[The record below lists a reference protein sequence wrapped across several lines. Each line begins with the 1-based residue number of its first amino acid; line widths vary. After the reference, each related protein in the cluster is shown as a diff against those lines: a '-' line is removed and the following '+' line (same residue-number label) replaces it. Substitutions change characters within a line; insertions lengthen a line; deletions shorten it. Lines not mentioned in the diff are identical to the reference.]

1 MNARLTMFPPQWRN
15 VGVGLRRRR
24 ANYTTIRPNKL
35 GISADD
41 GLGAPRRRRAGAVVR
56 AAAALRALRALR
68 PPGGGRVQLL
78 DFSRFSGNKVKRLH
92 VLGAVAPCS
101 ITSSVR
107 VSL

>member
-41 GLGAPRRRRAGAVVR
+41 GLGALWRRRAGAVVR
-56 AAAALRALRALR
+56 AATALRALR
-68 PPGGGRVQLL
+68 PPGGGRVQLW

-92 VLGAVAPCS
+92 ALAPSLGCYFE
-101 ITSSVR
+101 
-107 VSL
+107 